1 MRGDT
6 LLDPHPFDL
15 GIQATTMRPHSLR
28 LAFALCAL
36 LGGGASAQDAR
47 VGLPAVG
54 FQVPETGPVLA
65 ETVESDWILNA
76 QDNVCGLRDPRML
89 SNPGRINYDTL
100 MAATPELQKLKRE
113 GIDPGSAEGIQL
125 KQQAIDRVTKASES
139 VRVTQGHCSV
149 WKAISHKDG
158 RAIADLTELVRAKL

>member
-1 MRGDT
+1 
-6 LLDPHPFDL
+6 
-15 GIQATTMRPHSLR
+15 MRPLSLR
-28 LAFALCAL
+28 LAFALCAV
-36 LGGGASAQDAR
+36 LGGGANAQGEPTGPPV
-47 VGLPAVG
+47 VGLQQPAPG
-54 FQVPETGPVLA
+54 SVLA
-65 ETVESDWILNA
+65 ENVESDWILNA
-76 QDNVCGLRDPRML
+76 NDNVCGLRDPRML

-113 GIDPGSAEGIQL
+113 GIDPSSAEGIQL

-158 RAIADLTELVRAKL
+158 RVITDLTELVRGKL